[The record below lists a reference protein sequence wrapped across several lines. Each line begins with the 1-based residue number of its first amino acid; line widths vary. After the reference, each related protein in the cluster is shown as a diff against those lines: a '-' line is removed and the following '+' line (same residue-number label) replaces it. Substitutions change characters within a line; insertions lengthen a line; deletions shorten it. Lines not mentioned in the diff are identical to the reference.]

1 MSTRLLYLTVFT
13 SGMTTLAV
21 ELTASHLL
29 APVFGSST
37 LVWASIIGLMLLY
50 LTVGYFLGGRW
61 ADRAPNAHT
70 MFRIL
75 AWGAFTAGLVPLLA
89 KPVLPFAATAFD
101 DLNLGVLAGS
111 FLGVLIL
118 FSIPIT
124 LLGCIS
130 PFAIRLAVKRTSEAG
145 TIAGRIYAI
154 STLGSF
160 IGTFLPVLILIPLVG
175 VAATFLIFSL
185 TLLIL
190 ALAGLG
196 RISGTRAALTLSWM
210 PVVLVILYLLV
221 VRLPIKTTEGQVY
234 ETQSAYNYIEVLESN
249 GFTLLRLNEGQG
261 IHSIYHPTE
270 LFYGG
275 PWEQVL
281 PAPFFTADFNPDQV
295 QAVGII
301 GLAGGTTARQATAV
315 FGEIPIDGW
324 EIDPAII
331 QVGQEYFGMTL
342 PNVNAVA
349 EDGRWGLAHSDRQ
362 YTIIS
367 VDAYRVP
374 YIPPHLTTQEFFQTV
389 YNRLTP
395 DGAMTINVGRAPED
409 RRLVDGLVGT
419 ISTVFPSVY
428 VMDIPATF
436 NSIVYATKQP
446 TTFADFT
453 ANLTRLQADPA
464 AHPLLLRAMTT
475 VAENLQPTPASEVI
489 FTDDHAPIEWLT
501 NGLVLSFIF
510 SGGTEDLK

>member
-1 MSTRLLYLTVFT
+1 MSTRLLYLTVFV

-37 LVWASIIGLMLLY
+37 LVWASIIGLILIY
-50 LTVGYFLGGRW
+50 LTAGYFLGGRW
-61 ADRAPNAHT
+61 ADRSPSPHT
-70 MFRIL
+70 MFSIL

-89 KPVLPFAATAFD
+89 KPVLPLAASAFD
-101 DLNLGVLAGS
+101 KLE
-111 FLGVLIL
+111 LGVLIGSFVGVLVL
-118 FSIPIT
+118 FIVPIT

-175 VAATFLIFSL
+175 VATTFLIFSL
-185 TLLIL
+185 TLLLL
-190 ALAGLG
+190 ALAGLA
-196 RISGTRAALTLSWM
+196 RTSGTRAALILSWM

-221 VRLPIKTTEGQVY
+221 VRLPIKTSEGQVY

-281 PAPFFTADFNPDQV
+281 PAPFFNPNFNPSDV
-295 QAVGII
+295 QAMGIV

-324 EIDPAII
+324 EIDPAILK
-331 QVGQEYFGMTL
+331 VGQEYFGMTL
-342 PNVNAVA
+342 PNVHTFA
-349 EDGRWGLAHSDRQ
+349 EDGRWGLTHSDRQ

-389 YNRLTP
+389 YDRLTP
-395 DGAMTINVGRAPED
+395 DGAMTINVGRAPND

-464 AHPLLLRAMTT
+464 VHPLLLRAMTV
-475 VAENLQPTPASEVI
+475 VAENLQPTPTSQTV

-501 NGLVLSFIF
+501 NSLVLSFIV
-510 SGGTEDLK
+510 SGGTDELK

>member
-1 MSTRLLYLTVFT
+1 MSTRLLYLTVFV

-37 LVWASIIGLMLLY
+37 LVWASIIGLILIY
-50 LTVGYFLGGRW
+50 LTAGYFLGGRW
-61 ADRAPNAHT
+61 ADRSPSPKT
-70 MFRIL
+70 MFSIL
-75 AWGAFTAGLVPLLA
+75 SWGAFTAGLVPLLA
-89 KPVLPFAATAFD
+89 KPVLPLAAKAFD
-101 DLNLGVLAGS
+101 QLEIGVLAGS

-118 FSIPIT
+118 FIIPIT
-124 LLGCIS
+124 LLGTIS

-160 IGTFLPVLILIPLVG
+160 VGTFLPVLILIPLVG
-175 VAATFLIFSL
+175 VSATFLFFSL

-190 ALAGLG
+190 ALAGLWLTASP
-196 RISGTRAALTLSWM
+196 RVALTLSWM
-210 PVVLVILYLLV
+210 PLVLIVLYLLV
-221 VRLPIKTTEGQVY
+221 ARLPIKTTEGQVY
-234 ETQSAYNYIEVLESN
+234 ETQSAYNYIEVLEVN
-249 GFTLLRLNEGQG
+249 GFTMLRLNEGQG

-281 PAPFFTADFNPDQV
+281 PAPFFNPNFNPSDV
-295 QAVGII
+295 QAMGIV

-315 FGEIPIDGW
+315 FGDIPIDGW
-324 EIDPAII
+324 EIDPAILK
-331 QVGQEYFGMTL
+331 VGQEFFGMNL
-342 PNVNAVA
+342 PNVHTLA
-349 EDGRWGLAHSDRQ
+349 EDGRWGLTHSNQQ

-389 YNRLTP
+389 YNHLTP
-395 DGAMTINVGRAPED
+395 DGAMTINVGRAPND

-419 ISTVFPSVY
+419 IRTVFPSVY
-428 VMDIPATF
+428 VIDIPNTF
-436 NSIVYATKQP
+436 NSIVYATHQP
-446 TTFADFT
+446 TTFDNFT
-453 ANLTRLQADPA
+453 ANLSRLQNDPA
-464 AHPLLLRAMTT
+464 VHPLLLRAMTT
-475 VAENLQPTPASEVI
+475 VAENLQPTPDSATV

-510 SGGTEDLK
+510 SGGTEELK

>member
-1 MSTRLLYLTVFT
+1 MSLRLLYITVFV

-37 LVWASIIGLMLLY
+37 LVWASIIGLILIY
-50 LTVGYFLGGRW
+50 LTAGYFLGGRW
-61 ADRAPNAHT
+61 ADRSPYPRT
-70 MFRIL
+70 FFGIL

-101 DLNLGVLAGS
+101 TLDFGVLAGS
-111 FLGVLIL
+111 FLGVLVL
-118 FSIPIT
+118 FIVPIT

-190 ALAGLG
+190 ALVGLG
-196 RISGTRAALTLSWM
+196 YTSSPRAALTLSWM
-210 PVVLVILYLLV
+210 PLALIALYLLV
-221 VRLPIKTTEGQVY
+221 GRLPIKTTEGQVY

-281 PAPFFTADFNPDQV
+281 PAPFFNADFNPDQV
-295 QAVGII
+295 RALGII

-315 FGEIPIDGW
+315 FGPIPIDGW

-331 QVGQEYFGMTL
+331 EVGRKYFGMTL
-342 PNVNAVA
+342 PNLNALA
-349 EDGRWGLAHSDRQ
+349 EDGRWGLAHSDRL

-389 YNRLTP
+389 YNHLTP
-395 DGAMTINVGRAPED
+395 GGAMTINVGRAPND

-419 ISTVFPSVY
+419 ISTIFPSVY

-446 TTFADFT
+446 TTFDNFT
-453 ANLTRLQADPA
+453 ANLARLLADPTV
-464 AHPLLLRAMTT
+464 HPLLLRAMT
-475 VAENLQPTPASEVI
+475 VLAENLQPTPDSQTV
-489 FTDDHAPIEWLT
+489 FTDDHTPIEWLT
-501 NGLVLSFIF
+501 NGLVLSFIL